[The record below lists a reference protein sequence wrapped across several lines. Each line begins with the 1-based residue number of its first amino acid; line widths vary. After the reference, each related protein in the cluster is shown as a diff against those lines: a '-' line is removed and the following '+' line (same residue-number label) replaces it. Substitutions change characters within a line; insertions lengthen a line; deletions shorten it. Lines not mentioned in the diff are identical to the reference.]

1 MQEKYFFE
9 DEIFLREKKSKNKI
23 QNARLRNIIILIN
36 ISMLKNTLL
45 IIFFM

>member
-1 MQEKYFFE
+1 MQEKYFFRK
-9 DEIFLREKKSKNKI
+9 DFFSREKKQKNNFEKVC
-23 QNARLRNIIILIN
+23 LRNIIILIN